1 MAWHKVAQR
10 EDIPADKPIE
20 VRLEKRQIALY
31 DYEGTIY
38 ATDNICTHAYACL
51 HEGYYDDGTIE
62 CPLHQGVFDITNGE
76 PLEGPVDEPLETFK
90 VKVEEDGSVWIDI
103 DL

>member
-10 EDIPADKPIE
+10 EDIPEDKPIE
-20 VRLEKRQIALY
+20 VRLGKRQIALY
-31 DYEGTIY
+31 DYEGRIY

-90 VKVEEDGSVWIDI
+90 VKLEEDGSVWIDI